1 MPGAQQWPALGL
13 AAVAVLSVAARCGPK
28 SDCPLEVRRWY
39 LSGKAPQVVLR
50 NNAAHPVDSIVLHVA
65 YEDLLSNYQEP
76 SQAIDSIVQPGQ
88 RLTVSLDPIANSVD
102 WETVQVLATCRP
114 AALGGSPAPGD
125 TD

>member
-1 MPGAQQWPALGL
+1 MLRAQKRRALGL
-13 AAVAVLSVAARCGPK
+13 AAVGALTAAARCGPK

-50 NNAAHPVDSIVLHVA
+50 NNAAHPVDCTVLHVA
-65 YEDLLSNYQEP
+65 YEDLLSYYQEP

-102 WETVQVLATCRP
+102 WETVQVFATCRP

>member
-1 MPGAQQWPALGL
+1 M
-13 AAVAVLSVAARCGPK
+13 
-28 SDCPLEVRRWY
+28 
-39 LSGKAPQVVLR
+39 LR

-102 WETVQVLATCRP
+102 WETVQVFATCRP
-114 AALGGSPAPGD
+114 ALAAGSPVPGD

>member
-1 MPGAQQWPALGL
+1 MLRTAQRRGLGL
-13 AAVAVLSVAARCGPK
+13 AVVVGLSAAARCGPK

-88 RLTVSLDPIANSVD
+88 RLAVSLDPIPNSVD
-102 WETVQVLATCRP
+102 WETVRVFATCRP
-114 AALGGSPAPGD
+114 VVAAGSPAPGD

>member
-1 MPGAQQWPALGL
+1 MPRAQKWPALGL
-13 AAVAVLSVAARCGPK
+13 AALAVLSAAARCGPR
-28 SDCPLEVRRWY
+28 SECPLEVRRWY
-39 LSGKAPQVVLR
+39 LSGKAPQVVLQ

-65 YEDLLSNYQEP
+65 YQDLFGRYNEP

-102 WETVQVLATCRP
+102 WETVQVFATCRP
-114 AALGGSPAPGD
+114 AALGGSPAPSD

>member
-1 MPGAQQWPALGL
+1 MPRAQKWPAIGL
-13 AAVAVLSVAARCGPK
+13 AALAVLSAAARCGPK
-28 SDCPLEVRRWY
+28 SECPLEVRRWY

-65 YEDLLSNYQEP
+65 YQDLFGRYNEP

-102 WETVQVLATCRP
+102 WETVQVFATCRP
-114 AALGGSPAPGD
+114 AALGGSPAPSD